1 MYLAMQIEEIGKNQ
15 DNSMNETSVSFH
27 RLIDTI
33 DITFT
38 NFYRLTIINNII
50 IYFLVLIL
58 FL

>member
-1 MYLAMQIEEIGKNQ
+1 MQIEEIGKNQ
-15 DNSMNETSVSFH
+15 DKSMNETSVSFY

-50 IYFLVLIL
+50 IYSLVLIL

>member
-1 MYLAMQIEEIGKNQ
+1 MYLPMQIEEIGKNQ
-15 DNSMNETSVSFH
+15 DKSMNETSVSFY

-50 IYFLVLIL
+50 IYSLVLIL